1 MALVLASGQL
11 AGSSGTILGAGSE
24 ERTVA
29 ITLFNTAASEQ
40 IAVLTVTHAGNT
52 VTLLR
57 VKLERYESLY
67 ITGQPLDPSSVLAGY
82 ADSASAVDYLI
93 TRSTGMF
100 GVQKRDADGNPK
112 SSASLEVTLPDDG
125 NISAGDV
132 KIIGLLEEIRDIGL
146 QVK

>member
-11 AGSSGTILGAGSE
+11 AGSSGTVLGAGTD

-40 IAVLTVTHAGNT
+40 IATLTVTHAGTT
-52 VTLLR
+52 VTLAR

-67 ITGQPLDPSSVLAGY
+67 LNGQPLDPSSVVSGY
-82 ADSASAVDYLI
+82 ADSGSAVDYLV
-93 TRSTGMF
+93 TRSIGPF

-112 SSASLEVTLPDDG
+112 SSGALEVTLPDDG
-125 NISAGDV
+125 NMTGGDV
-132 KIIGLLEEIRDIGL
+132 KIAGLLEEIRDVLLKIS
-146 QVK
+146 